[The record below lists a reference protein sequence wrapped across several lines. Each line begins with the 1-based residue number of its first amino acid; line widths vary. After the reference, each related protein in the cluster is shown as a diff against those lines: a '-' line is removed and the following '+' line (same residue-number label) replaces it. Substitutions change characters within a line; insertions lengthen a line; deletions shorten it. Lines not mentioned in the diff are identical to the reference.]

1 MKVFLRFA
9 SFASFL
15 VLPLLA
21 SAGGDVTGDGQVDV
35 SDVNVV
41 IDAVLG
47 KGPTDNCDING
58 DGIVDVSDVNLVIDE
73 VLGKN
78 KPDEPGLTTEDETF
92 VVNGVE
98 FKVIYVEGGS
108 FEMGNAN
115 NPKES
120 PVHKVTLSPFK
131 MMETEVIQKLFYS
144 VIPIEECFP
153 QQGDYYYDYIS
164 KYRNDEWPLFACT
177 WEKAMEFAE
186 KISEITGRT
195 FRLPTEAEW
204 EYAARGG
211 QKSEGYIYSGSNDI
225 YAVGNVHGPTT
236 GYEQALKVPKT
247 LQPNELGL
255 YDMTGNVCE
264 FCFDSE
270 LRYYTADEQVNPICA
285 GGSFLNYDLG
295 DDAETYRIAR
305 GGYKDLFPFMHSGAT
320 NTARI
325 YIRYYSLQPGYGI
338 RLVLVK

>member
-1 MKVFLRFA
+1 MRGDLNNDG
-9 SFASFL
+9 L
-15 VLPLLA
+15 V
-21 SAGGDVTGDGQVDV
+21 DVTDVSMMIDMVLGKAEEDLAKADLDGNGMIDV
-35 SDVNVV
+35 SDVSTEIN
-41 IDAVLG
+41 IVLG
-47 KGPTDNCDING
+47 LDQP
-58 DGIVDVSDVNLVIDE
+58 VD
-73 VLGKN
+73 
-78 KPDEPGLTTEDETF
+78 PDPLTPEDETF

-108 FEMGNAN
+108 FEMGNPN
-115 NPKES
+115 NSKES

-153 QQGDYYYDYIS
+153 QEGDYYYNYIS

-211 QKSEGYIYSGSNDI
+211 QKSEGYLYSGSNDI

-305 GGYKDLFPFMHSGAT
+305 GGYKDLFPFMHSSAT

-325 YIRYYSLQPGYGI
+325 YIRYASLQPGYGL
-338 RLVLVK
+338 RLVLVD